1 MLIGKTQTGRTRKKE
16 CRQAYAETGRLIR
29 ARTKAIY
36 GSMSNLSNRI
46 GLSRQALH
54 HRLTSAEVWP
64 LSHAWWATVLCCPV
78 EYVTEGKAD
87 FRLPLDGDIVAA
99 MAVQED
105 HWEIANAKRGTWN
118 NPTIP
123 VTDEG

>member
-16 CRQAYAETGRLIR
+16 CRQAHAASGEMIR

-36 GSMSNLSNRI
+36 GSMSALAIRI

-54 HRLTSAEVWP
+54 HRQTSAEVWP

-78 EYVTEGKAD
+78 EYVTAGRTD
-87 FRLPLDGDIVAA
+87 FQLPIESEVATA
-99 MAVQED
+99 LIVQED

-118 NPTIP
+118 NPVTP
-123 VTDEG
+123 VTEE